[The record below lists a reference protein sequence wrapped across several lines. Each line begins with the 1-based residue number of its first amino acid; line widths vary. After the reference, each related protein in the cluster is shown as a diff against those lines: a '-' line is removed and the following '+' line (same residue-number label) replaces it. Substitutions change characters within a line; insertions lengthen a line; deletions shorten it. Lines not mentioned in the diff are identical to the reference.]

1 MWWEETG
8 VLKEWLDAIKRN
20 VDVSIKIFVILLDFI
35 KFWKCLLSLS
45 RIILNKNWANL
56 FQYFSPYFLKR
67 KWVNLILSWMGLLG
81 STISY
86 GIFETNSSFRVE
98 WRAAGKG
105 LIAIF
110 WGFFASFSKIFILEG
125 GLDTGLSFY
134 WV

>member
-1 MWWEETG
+1 
-8 VLKEWLDAIKRN
+8 
-20 VDVSIKIFVILLDFI
+20 
-35 KFWKCLLSLS
+35 
-45 RIILNKNWANL
+45 
-56 FQYFSPYFLKR
+56 
-67 KWVNLILSWMGLLG
+67 MGLLG

-98 WRAAGKG
+98 WRAAGEG